1 MDAVSKFWII
11 AGTIVACSLVM
22 SWVCSY
28 LFHGDSYARKCRTRE
43 GGGYWY
49 EMSEADKRKRVWVCL
64 GYAIV
69 EFPLWCVFWSLMF
82 LGTLV
87 NAYEAVLVSGRSIF

>member
-1 MDAVSKFWII
+1 MSHADKFWIVVATI
-11 AGTIVACSLVM
+11 AACSLAM
-22 SWVCSY
+22 SWVFSY

-43 GGGYWY
+43 GGGYWF

-64 GYAIV
+64 GYAIL
-69 EFPLWCVFWSLMF
+69 EFPLWCAFWGFMF

-87 NAYEAVLVSGRSIF
+87 NAYEAVLVNGGSIF